1 MCTAKC
7 RTDGWWAPTVWHRG
21 LSSVLCGD
29 RDGRDAAGWEGDPR
43 GPGCMYAGK
52 VIGFVLQWRLAPHY
66 GATIPQ

>member
-7 RTDGWWAPTVWHRG
+7 RTDGWWN
-21 LSSVLCGD
+21 LLCGTGD
-29 RDGRDAAGWEGDPR
+29 SAQCSVVTERDGMRLEMGGRSKRAR
-43 GPGCMYAGK
+43 THVHRK